1 MQLQQGL
8 RLIQQSYPLGIM
20 SGLIQST
27 STEFFRGVS
36 TSAYI
41 SFIMQQIQLELDI
54 YNLMLELLLEYQ

>member
-1 MQLQQGL
+1 
-8 RLIQQSYPLGIM
+8 M

-27 STEFFRGVS
+27 STEFLEGYFCI
-36 TSAYI
+36 YF